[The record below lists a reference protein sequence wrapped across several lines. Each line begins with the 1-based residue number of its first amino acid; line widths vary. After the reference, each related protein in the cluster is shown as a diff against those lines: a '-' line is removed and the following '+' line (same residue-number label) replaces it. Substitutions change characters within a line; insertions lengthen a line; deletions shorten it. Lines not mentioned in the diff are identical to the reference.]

1 MLISIFYLTI
11 IVILFIRNSSI
22 YKIQIFNNDRNN
34 MARKSDKIQVS
45 LYLTKNQL
53 ETIHKKM
60 QEAGTTNMN
69 DYLRRMAL
77 DGSIIHYDFS
87 QIQKMMGELH
97 KVGGNLNQIAKRLNS
112 GGSIYQTEIEEVKSV
127 FVQLCSITEMLVMQ
141 LCGEK
146 H

>member
-1 MLISIFYLTI
+1 
-11 IVILFIRNSSI
+11 
-22 YKIQIFNNDRNN
+22 
-34 MARKSDKIQVS
+34 
-45 LYLTKNQL
+45 
-53 ETIHKKM
+53 
-60 QEAGTTNMN
+60 MN

-77 DGSIIHYDFS
+77 DGSILHFDFS

-112 GGSIYQTEIEEVKSV
+112 GGSIYQTEIEDVKSV
-127 FVQLCSITEMLVMQ
+127 FTQLCSITEMLVMQ

>member
-1 MLISIFYLTI
+1 
-11 IVILFIRNSSI
+11 
-22 YKIQIFNNDRNN
+22 

-53 ETIHKKM
+53 ENIHKRM

-87 QIQKMMGELH
+87 QIQQMMSELH
-97 KVGGNLNQIAKRLNS
+97 RIGGNLNQIAKRLNS
-112 GGSIYQTEIEEVKSV
+112 GGSICRTEIADVKAV
-127 FVQLCSITEMLVMQ
+127 FVQLCSSVTELVMQ
-141 LCGEK
+141 LCREQR
-146 H
+146 

>member
-1 MLISIFYLTI
+1 
-11 IVILFIRNSSI
+11 
-22 YKIQIFNNDRNN
+22 

-45 LYLTKNQL
+45 LYLTKKQL

-87 QIQKMMGELH
+87 QIQQMMSELH
-97 KVGGNLNQIAKRLNS
+97 RIGGNLNQIAKRLNS